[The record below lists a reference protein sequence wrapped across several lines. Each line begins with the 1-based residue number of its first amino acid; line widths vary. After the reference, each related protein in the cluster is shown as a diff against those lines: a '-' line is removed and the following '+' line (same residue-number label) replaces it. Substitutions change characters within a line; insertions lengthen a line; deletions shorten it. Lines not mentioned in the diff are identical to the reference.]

1 MPVWFLTSVPG
12 PCSSPL
18 LWYETWIF
26 LISIVFALINEDS
39 VPETLHHCAHLSS
52 RGAWLVFER
61 LQCPEF
67 FILACGHYLV
77 LYAHP
82 LWGWQ
87 KPQLS
92 VLYTESLMAILVFLF
107 SALSDVLFLSSFSS
121 HRRSRCWLL
130 PTEEADVGSTRVVH
144 LPVYLW
150 PIHFNFVLH
159 GDSWSSGLVIYD
171 Y

>member
-1 MPVWFLTSVPG
+1 MKLEFSLSRFPYL
-12 PCSSPL
+12 CSDQWGFCPRNSSSL
-18 LWYETWIF
+18 CSF
-26 LISIVFALINEDS
+26 VFKGSLAS
-39 VPETLHHCAHLSS
+39 
-52 RGAWLVFER
+52 FER

-67 FILACGHYLV
+67 FILICRHYLV

-87 KPQLS
+87 EPQLS
-92 VLYTESLMAILVFLF
+92 VLYTEPLMAILVFLF
-107 SALSDVLFLSSFSS
+107 SSLSVVLFLSSSSS

-130 PTEEADVGSTRVVH
+130 PIEAADVGSTRVVY

-150 PIHFNFVLH
+150 PTHFNSVLH
-159 GDSWSSGLVIYD
+159 GASWSSGLVMYD